1 MSLRRFTDICKK
13 YGLALLVLSALVL
26 AGCATGPG
34 SKRGSSTKDLRTGPD
49 GRLIGTR
56 DVPPK
61 AQTLYEQAVAAM
73 AAGDI
78 IDAELRFQEFL
89 LRYPHYPGGHV
100 NLAIIFAGRG
110 DDKAA
115 EDSLTD
121 ALILDP
127 EHPVALNQL
136 GMLLRRQGK
145 FLEAESAYLKAVTAS
160 PDYALA
166 HYNLG
171 VLNDLYLRRLDAA
184 LQHYERY
191 QELAGEDNQVTKWI
205 VDLKRRIGAAQR
217 TANVT
222 E

>member
-1 MSLRRFTDICKK
+1 MLLRRFTDLRKTV
-13 YGLALLVLSALVL
+13 LALLAMCALVL
-26 AGCATGPG
+26 AGCASGPG
-34 SKRGSSTKDLRTGPD
+34 SKRDRGAGE
-49 GRLIGTR
+49 TR
-56 DVPPK
+56 DVPSK
-61 AQTLYEQAVAAM
+61 AQTLYEQAVASM
-73 AAGDI
+73 AAGDN

-89 LRYPHYPGGHV
+89 LQYPDFPGAHV
-100 NLAIIFAGRG
+100 NLAIIFAARG
-110 DDKAA
+110 DDQAV
-115 EDSLTD
+115 EGSLTD

-145 FLEAESAYLKAVTAS
+145 FSEAEAAYMKAVTVS

-171 VLNDLYLRRLDAA
+171 VLNDLYLQRLDAA

-205 VDLKRRIGAAQR
+205 VDLKRRIGATQR
-217 TANVT
+217 TANAT

>member
-73 AAGDI
+73 AAGDF

-89 LRYPHYPGGHV
+89 LRYPDYPGGHV

-110 DDKAA
+110 DDKAV

-145 FLEAESAYLKAVTAS
+145 FLEAESAYLKAVTAN

>member
-1 MSLRRFTDICKK
+1 MSLRRFTNFAR
-13 YGLALLVLSALVL
+13 YGLLLLALGALLL

-34 SKRGSSTKDLRTGPD
+34 AKRSSSSRQPLAA
-49 GRLIGTR
+49 R
-56 DVPPK
+56 DVPPR
-61 AQTLYEQAVAAM
+61 AQTLYEQAVASM
-73 AAGDI
+73 AVGDSVE
-78 IDAELRFQEFL
+78 AELRFQEFL
-89 LRYPHYPGGHV
+89 LTYPDYPGAHV
-100 NLAIIFAGRG
+100 NLAIIHAGRG
-110 DDKAA
+110 DDQAV
-115 EDSLTD
+115 EGSLTD

-145 FLEAESAYLKAVTAS
+145 FPEAESAYLKAVTVS

-171 VLNDLYLRRLDAA
+171 VLNDLYLQRLDAA

-191 QELAGEDNQVTKWI
+191 QEIAGEDIEVTKWI
-205 VDLKRRIGAAQR
+205 VDLTRRISVAQR
-217 TANVT
+217 TANAT